1 MKTTGRILWAAAA
14 AALAA
19 AFLYRPDWVERVSPA
34 AGGWSRQARAAL
46 PEGFARA
53 VRLDGPGPVAKAEP
67 QQGGQQQRPPT
78 AVVLAEIRRSP
89 TEVRLD
95 AIGAVQP
102 AASVAVRPRVDSQ
115 LVEAPVKDGASVKAG
130 DVLIR
135 LDSRQIE
142 AQIKQAEAQVAKDK
156 ATVEQA
162 ERDAAR
168 TADLVARGSGAQ
180 LAADNA
186 RTTLQSARAVM
197 AADQAALENLRVQQ
211 SYYTIVAPLSG
222 RVGAV
227 ALKPGAVARQGEAA
241 SALLTINQMTP
252 IYVAFTAPQNR
263 LPELREAMT
272 KGEARA
278 FATPQGGTKTV
289 EGKVAFIDNAID
301 PATGAITARALF
313 ENADEALW
321 PGQFCN
327 VRVVLRVEP
336 DALLAPREAVM
347 TGQTGSYVFVADG
360 EVARMRPVKVARVQ
374 DDVAVIASGLQPGE
388 KVVIDGQ
395 AMLTPDARISVRAKS
410 SDAKSSDAKPDGAKP
425 DGAKPSGT
433 KPAGAKAPDAEKPK
447 TSG

>member
-1 MKTTGRILWAAAA
+1 MKTTGRIFWAATAV
-14 AALAA
+14 ALVA
-19 AFLYRPDWVERVSPA
+19 AFLYRPDWVERVSPS
-34 AGGWSRQARAAL
+34 AGGLSRQARAAL
-46 PEGFARA
+46 PEGLARA
-53 VRLDGPGPVAKAEP
+53 VGLDGAGPAGKVEP
-67 QQGGQQQRPPT
+67 QQGGAQQRPPT

-115 LVEAPVKDGASVKAG
+115 VVEVPVKDGAAVKEG

-142 AQIKQAEAQVAKDK
+142 AQIKQAEAQVAKDR

-162 ERDAAR
+162 ERDAGR

-186 RTTLQSARAVM
+186 RTALQAARAVM

-211 SYYTIVAPLSG
+211 SYYTIRAPLSG
-222 RVGAV
+222 RIGAI

-241 SALLTINQMTP
+241 GALATINQMSP

-263 LPELREAMT
+263 LAELREAMA

-278 FATPQGGTKTV
+278 FATPQGGTRTV

-347 TGQTGSYVFVADG
+347 TGQTGTYVFVADG
-360 EVARMRPVKVARVQ
+360 EVARMRPVKVARMQ
-374 DDVAVIASGLQPGE
+374 DEVAVLASGLEAGE
-388 KVVIDGQ
+388 KVIVDGQ
-395 AMLTPDARISVRAKS
+395 AMLTPDARISVR
-410 SDAKSSDAKPDGAKP
+410 G
-425 DGAKPSGT
+425 
-433 KPAGAKAPDAEKPK
+433 KPAGARPGEAGKPEGAQAPNAEKPK